1 MPDQADHEGR
11 DRTRCIVS
19 ADSMPF
25 LPNHVRL
32 HHDKTRGQW
41 VLLAPE
47 RLLEPDGPALDTLK
61 LCDGR
66 TTVKA
71 ISNQLSK
78 EYEAPVSQILSD
90 IVMMLQDLA
99 DKDFLRT

>member
-1 MPDQADHEGR
+1 MSDCIM
-11 DRTRCIVS
+11 TRH
-19 ADSMPF
+19 ADSGCYSRRNACLSP
-25 LPNHVRL
+25 
-32 HHDKTRGQW
+32 T
-41 VLLAPE
+41 
-47 RLLEPDGPALDTLK
+47 GPALDTLK